1 MKDERFLYPGKSP
14 HWWGQRGSFGKE
26 KSLKRST
33 ATESKVERDLQ
44 RWLVLQLRTPQP
56 EMLIASVGGSW
67 VLRLGLQRSDLGREM
82 GWAAWR

>member
-1 MKDERFLYPGKSP
+1 M
-14 HWWGQRGSFGKE
+14 
-26 KSLKRST
+26 
-33 ATESKVERDLQ
+33 ERDLQ

-67 VLRLGLQRSDLGREM
+67 VLRLGLQRSDLERKM

>member
-33 ATESKVERDLQ
+33 ATETKVERDLH
-44 RWLVLQLRTPQP
+44 RGSVP
-56 EMLIASVGGSW
+56 EMLVHWGGGGCVLSW
-67 VLRLGLQRSDLGREM
+67 VSEVRPSERIRVDCMKIAHGC
-82 GWAAWR
+82 